1 MLHILM
7 VANLP
12 HAKIRWH
19 SITDESA
26 KSGLHYFVGRK
37 FSIAFEI
44 FLISMI
50 FKLRV
55 QQIMSI

>member
-44 FLISMI
+44 F
-50 FKLRV
+50 
-55 QQIMSI
+55 